1 MFVRGLLN
9 PLNMFVLSRQLKTLQ
24 KAFQLAKNGESLR
37 VTSDTKGDTGQLIET
52 VNMPGE
58 IRGGAIGKRQFESEM
73 GLELKSLRDELS
85 RLQKEVEKVK
95 TRPQAQNLE
104 QWDVI
109 IVAYRGI
116 KSQERRRKLRYIV
129 QRQQYRTP
137 VHTTTKGYRSL
148 HHIYRIMCP

>member
-73 GLELKSLRDELS
+73 G
-85 RLQKEVEKVK
+85 
-95 TRPQAQNLE
+95 
-104 QWDVI
+104 
-109 IVAYRGI
+109 
-116 KSQERRRKLRYIV
+116 
-129 QRQQYRTP
+129 
-137 VHTTTKGYRSL
+137 
-148 HHIYRIMCP
+148 